1 SNDGCTA
8 DQVLNLTVGTKPS
21 DVVTTKSICAGDSY
35 KWIDN
40 VTYTTSQ
47 NGIRISNDGC
57 TADQVLNLTVGT
69 KPSDVVTTQSICAGE
84 SYTWIDNVTYTT
96 SQNGIR
102 ISNDG
107 CTADQVLNLTV
118 GTKPLDVVT
127 TKSICSGDSYTWP
140 VNGIIYS
147 VPQIGVRISNDGCT
161 ADQVLNL
168 TVGTKPSDV
177 VTTESICAGESYKWI
192 DNVTYTTSQNGIRI
206 SNDGCTADQVLNLI
220 VGTKPSDV
228 VTTKSICAGQTY
240 TWPANGIIY
249 SVSQTE
255 LRISNDGCTADQ
267 VLNLIVALPLRASV
281 ITNSV
286 LPELCTGENNGSF
299 SIEISGGIAP
309 YKVSLNQSDGVYGQV
324 IGMEHSFSNI
334 SASKQIVYIKDAL
347 DCTFELQVNMPESII
362 LNPVATVNYGC
373 SVNSVK
379 ISVDVST
386 NLNDIDYAL
395 DNGSYQKDNLF
406 TNLSAGLHTIA
417 ARHTNGCSKSTKPF
431 IIKHFEPLELSLTTG
446 ELNEIVASATGGGGE
461 YQYSFED
468 QSFSKDDKFIIYK
481 SGNYKV
487 SVIDKNGCSTTVTQ
501 YFAYIDVCIPN
512 YFTPNGDGV
521 NDEWGPDCTVN
532 YKNLTYTIID
542 RYGRE
547 IANYHYGQ
555 KWDGKYNGK
564 ELTSGDYWY
573 IIKLN
578 DPKDHREFVGHF
590 TLYR

>member
-1 SNDGCTA
+1 
-8 DQVLNLTVGTKPS
+8 
-21 DVVTTKSICAGDSY
+21 
-35 KWIDN
+35 WIDN

-69 KPSDVVTTQSICAGE
+69 KPSDVVTTKSICAGETYTWPANGIVYSTSQNEIRITNDGCTADQILNLTVETKPTDIVTTQSICAGE
-84 SYTWIDNVTYTT
+84 SYKW
-96 SQNGIR
+96 
-102 ISNDG
+102 
-107 CTADQVLNLTV
+107 
-118 GTKPLDVVT
+118 PL
-127 TKSICSGDSYTWP
+127 
-140 VNGIIYS
+140 NGIIYS
-147 VPQIGVRISNDGCT
+147 ASQSGLRISNDGCT

-168 TVGTKPSDV
+168 TVGTKPSDI
-177 VTTESICAGESYKWI
+177 VTNKSICAGDSYKWI

-220 VGTKPSDV
+220 V
-228 VTTKSICAGQTY
+228 
-240 TWPANGIIY
+240 
-249 SVSQTE
+249 
-255 LRISNDGCTADQ
+255 
-267 VLNLIVALPLRASV
+267 ALPIRASV

-299 SIEISGGIAP
+299 SIEISEGIAP
-309 YKVSLNQSDGVYGQV
+309 YKVSLNKSDGVYEQA

-334 SASKQIVYIKDAL
+334 SGSKQIVYIKDAL
-347 DCTFELQVNMPESII
+347 DCTFELQVNMPESIA

-406 TNLSAGLHTIA
+406 TNLSPGLHTIT

-431 IIKHFEPLELSLTTG
+431 IIEHFEPLELSLTTG

-487 SVIDKNGCSTTVTQ
+487 SIIDKNGCSTTVTQ
-501 YFAYIDVCIPN
+501 YFAYIDICIPN

-573 IIKLN
+573 VIKLN